1 MNKQTMTLIG
11 VKRFKGDIE
20 GQQFDTCKLRFLM
33 PVQSDAI
40 NEMGFGIAEFTYGT
54 SSNYEQFKGVKLPV
68 EVDVTLEMV
77 VRSNKPVFEI
87 QKVEFK
93 ANKPTSGA

>member
-11 VKRFKGDIE
+11 VKRFKGDVE

-33 PVQSDAI
+33 PVQADAP
-40 NEMGFGIAEFTYGT
+40 NEMGFGIAEFAYG
-54 SSNYEQFKGVKLPV
+54 SSGNYEQFRGVKLPA

-77 VRSNKPVFEI
+77 VRSNKPVFEV
-87 QKVEFK
+87 QKVEMLK
-93 ANKPTSGA
+93 AKPTS